1 MMATDA
7 AAPAA
12 AHARASGHAAS
23 PGVELPPEE
32 VAGLAVR
39 DDLGQGE
46 PAAPG
51 RALPYLAEKH
61 HDRVIGTMPGLSRPP
76 RKAPKTLGG
85 FDSGRI
91 RGRDAAALRRLPSL
105 SGLPARDSPS
115 LLRATAAS
123 ASLPTSTRATAHL
136 CMRTAS
142 TRV

>member
-39 DDLGQGE
+39 DDPGQGE

-61 HDRVIGTMPGLSRPP
+61 LARAYGRERRPNGH
-76 RKAPKTLGG
+76 KTCY
-85 FDSGRI
+85 
-91 RGRDAAALRRLPSL
+91 
-105 SGLPARDSPS
+105 
-115 LLRATAAS
+115 LRATE
-123 ASLPTSTRATAHL
+123 LRGGPKRAVGPGHTPRL
-136 CMRTAS
+136 MGTLVRPS
-142 TRV
+142 RP